1 LKISEKVW
9 PSGWKKTARVNTLSE
24 RGKNMKI
31 VVLDGFTLNHGDLSW
46 DGLRKHGEVTVYD
59 RTEKEQIVERIG
71 DAQVVLTNKTPL
83 GKAIFNAC
91 PSVKYIGVLATG
103 FNVVDVASAKEH
115 GIVVTN
121 IPTYGTTAVSQ
132 YVFALLL
139 ELCHRVGHH
148 GQRVADGAWVTC
160 TDFCFWDYPLVELS
174 GKTMG
179 IVGLG
184 RIGHSTAVIAQAF
197 GMKVIAFDSYQN
209 PAWIAEGISYV
220 SFDELLSLSDV
231 ISLHCPLTKETE
243 GLVNKDTLAKMKD
256 GVMII
261 NTSRGPLINEA
272 DLLAALQSG
281 KVYGCAMDVLAVEPP
296 TEVSALVKHPHCIVT
311 PHIAWAPKESRLRL
325 LNIAVENVRVF
336 LAGDAPVNQV
346 NK

>member
-1 LKISEKVW
+1 
-9 PSGWKKTARVNTLSE
+9 
-24 RGKNMKI
+24 MKI
-31 VVLDGFTLNHGDLSW
+31 VVLDGFTLNPGDLSW
-46 DGLRKHGEVTVYD
+46 DGLRALGEVTVYD
-59 RTEKEQIVERIG
+59 RTKKEQIVKRIG
-71 DAQVVLTNKTPL
+71 DAEVVLTNKTPL
-83 GKAIFNAC
+83 GEVEFAAC
-91 PSVKYIGVLATG
+91 PSIQYIGVLATG
-103 FNVVDVASAKEH
+103 FNVVDVVAAKEA

-121 IPTYGTTAVSQ
+121 IPTYGTTAVAQ

-148 GQRVADGAWVTC
+148 AQRVADGAWVTC
-160 TDFCFWDYPLVELS
+160 PDFCFTDYPLIELA

-184 RIGHSTAVIAQAF
+184 RIGHTTAVIAQAF
-197 GMKVIAFDSYQN
+197 GMKVVAFDSYQN
-209 PAWIAEGISYV
+209 PAWVAEGISYV
-220 SFDELLSLSDV
+220 TFDELLGVSDV

-243 GLVNKDTLAKMKD
+243 NLVNKETLAKMKD
-256 GVMII
+256 GVMLI
-261 NTSRGPLINEA
+261 NTSRGPLINED

-281 KVYGCAMDVLAVEPP
+281 KVYGCAMDVLTVEPP

-336 LAGDAPVNQV
+336 LAGEKPVNQV

>member
-1 LKISEKVW
+1 
-9 PSGWKKTARVNTLSE
+9 
-24 RGKNMKI
+24 MKI
-31 VVLDGFTLNHGDLSW
+31 VVLDGFTLNPGDLSW
-46 DGLRKHGEVTVYD
+46 DGLRSLGEVTVYD
-59 RTEKEQIVERIG
+59 RTEKNQIVERIG
-71 DAQVVLTNKTPL
+71 DAQIILTNKTSL
-83 GKAIFNAC
+83 GEAEFKAC
-91 PSVKYIGVLATG
+91 PSIKYVGVLATG
-103 FNVVDVASAKEH
+103 FNVVDIAAAKAH

-121 IPTYGTTAVSQ
+121 IPTYGTTAVAQ

-148 GQRVADGAWVTC
+148 GQQVEQGKWVTC
-160 TDFCFWDYPLVELS
+160 IDFCFWDYPLVELA

-197 GMKVIAFDSYQN
+197 GMKVVAYDSYQN
-209 PAWIAEGISYV
+209 PTWIAEGISYV
-220 SFDELLSLSDV
+220 SFDELLKQSDV

-243 GLVNKDTLAKMKD
+243 GLVNTETLSKMKD

-261 NTSRGPLINEA
+261 NTSRGPLINEN
-272 DLLAALQSG
+272 DLLSALQSG
-281 KVYGCAMDVLAVEPP
+281 KVYGCAMDVLSVEPP
-296 TEVSALVKHPHCIVT
+296 KEVSALVKHPHCIVT

-325 LNIAVENVRVF
+325 LNIAVENARTF
-336 LAGDAPVNQV
+336 IAGEPPVNQV